1 MRPSPHSGV
10 GSVRLPG
17 VWVRNVCVPP
27 LQPSEEIGTQRA
39 EWIGTGIA
47 SCAATMGDDEP

>member
-17 VWVRNVCVPP
+17 VLVRNVCVPP